1 MVCRS
6 SAPRTDQPGA
16 TAMRRRRGTQL
27 ANSRRQHA
35 TAPWRWRVSTCVRC
49 DPPRQALALE
59 MEMPEPQEGR
69 LGALVHCHQRK
80 GTEAS
85 LTSSSV

>member
-49 DPPRQALALE
+49 DPPRQALVAGDGDAGATGGA
-59 MEMPEPQEGR
+59 PGG
-69 LGALVHCHQRK
+69 LGTLPSAKRN
-80 GTEAS
+80 
-85 LTSSSV
+85 